1 MGNTLNNKKANG
13 LALLPFLVFIVVYMG
28 AGLVYQSKGVDMAFY
43 QFPSVTAMFLAV
55 LVAFIMFKGSI
66 NEKFDTF
73 AKGAANVDVL
83 TMLIIYILAGAFAT
97 VAAEM
102 GGRDATVNLGLSLV
116 PVQFLA
122 AGLFVIAAFMGTA
135 TGTSMGTISA
145 ITPIAV
151 GVAEKGGLNMM
162 VVLGAVIG
170 GAMFGD
176 NLSMIS
182 DTTIAATRSQ
192 HCEMRD
198 KFRVNFLTALPAALV
213 TIVVL
218 LIVGRP
224 ETVTEIGD
232 LSYSFIK
239 VIPYLLVLILALVG
253 MNVFLVLTIGIFAAG
268 IVGIATGAIDLA
280 GFAQAVYNGFCGMN
294 EVFFL
299 TLLCGG
305 MSELIAKNGGIE
317 WIIQKLGK
325 VMKGN
330 KSAQVGI
337 AAMVSLCDC
346 ATANNTVAIIVA
358 GDMAREVSHEYKV
371 DPRRTASLLDMF
383 SCVFQGIIPYGAQL
397 LVASSLCNATV
408 TNGTTISARRFAQ
421 ALKNHG
427 NEVRVIATGKP
438 ADYKYAV
445 RQMRFFPVV
454 EHLITSQGMRLAI
467 PNRHVF
473 EKAAA
478 WADVVHFM
486 MPSPLGIMGLKHV
499 EKLGIPHTAAFH
511 CQPENITF
519 TLHMG
524 NSRRV
529 NDFVYNR
536 FRDTFFNRFTH
547 IHCPSNMI
555 ANQLRQHGYTARLH
569 VISNGI
575 SPEYIYGKRE
585 KEPWMQ
591 GLFNVLMVGRYAG
604 EKRQDELID
613 ACAKSRHARE
623 IQVILAGKGPLEKKY
638 RRLAEKLPN
647 PIVMEFYEPARLL
660 EILHMADLYVHTSD
674 AEIEAMS
681 CMEAFACGLVPVIA
695 DSPRSATPQFALD
708 ERSLFPAG
716 DTDALAQRIDW
727 WIEHPEE
734 RQAMERRYAEHA
746 RQYSLE
752 ESIRQTEEMFRQ
764 AIAEQRGAKA

>member
-1 MGNTLNNKKANG
+1 MK
-13 LALLPFLVFIVVYMG
+13 I
-28 AGLVYQSKGVDMAFY
+28 
-43 QFPSVTAMFLAV
+43 V
-55 LVAFIMFKGSI
+55 LVIDQ
-66 NEKFDTF
+66 FDD
-73 AKGAANVDVL
+73 AN
-83 TMLIIYILAGAFAT
+83 
-97 VAAEM
+97 
-102 GGRDATVNLGLSLV
+102 
-116 PVQFLA
+116 
-122 AGLFVIAAFMGTA
+122 
-135 TGTSMGTISA
+135 
-145 ITPIAV
+145 
-151 GVAEKGGLNMM
+151 
-162 VVLGAVIG
+162 
-170 GAMFGD
+170 
-176 NLSMIS
+176 
-182 DTTIAATRSQ
+182 
-192 HCEMRD
+192 
-198 KFRVNFLTALPAALV
+198 
-213 TIVVL
+213 
-218 LIVGRP
+218 
-224 ETVTEIGD
+224 
-232 LSYSFIK
+232 
-239 VIPYLLVLILALVG
+239 
-253 MNVFLVLTIGIFAAG
+253 
-268 IVGIATGAIDLA
+268 
-280 GFAQAVYNGFCGMN
+280 
-294 EVFFL
+294 
-299 TLLCGG
+299 
-305 MSELIAKNGGIE
+305 
-317 WIIQKLGK
+317 
-325 VMKGN
+325 
-330 KSAQVGI
+330 
-337 AAMVSLCDC
+337 
-346 ATANNTVAIIVA
+346 
-358 GDMAREVSHEYKV
+358 
-371 DPRRTASLLDMF
+371 
-383 SCVFQGIIPYGAQL
+383 
-397 LVASSLCNATV
+397 
-408 TNGTTISARRFAQ
+408 NGTTISARRFAQ

-445 RQMRFFPVV
+445 RQMRFLPVV